1 MRPAVSSGDDL
12 CLLDGAHTVGEER
25 EQGLRLTA
33 VATHCLPAC
42 LQAPLVSGVEL
53 HAMMYAEQYTVLC
66 MHSLVPPCANYCT
79 YVYTCKTFKFTH
91 ARRER

>member
-12 CLLDGAHTVGEER
+12 CLLDGAHTVGEEG

-42 LQAPLVSGVEL
+42 LQTPLVSGVYL
-53 HAMMYAEQYTVLC
+53 HAMMYAEQYTVLWS
-66 MHSLVPPCANYCT
+66 MHSLVPPL
-79 YVYTCKTFKFTH
+79 CKLLH
-91 ARRER
+91 VRIYM